1 LLGKHAGL
9 LAALT
14 AATAAGFV
22 PAGLAIAL
30 AAGPGVLGHYLL
42 FPTIAVL
49 AGAAMAAV
57 GVLISVTSRSAVHAQ
72 GMAMVTWFGFVLLY
86 DLVLMGSL
94 ALSGMPAQW
103 LAAALVSNPVDAARV
118 LGVLALEPDLYLLGP
133 AGSFLTTWASPRGAA
148 GLLLGAITLWAVLPV
163 WTATMKFSIRRRL
176 DSYAKNKT
184 RFGAVGRYARRGDRV
199 RRVADV
205 QG

>member
-1 LLGKHAGL
+1 
-9 LAALT
+9 
-14 AATAAGFV
+14 
-22 PAGLAIAL
+22 
-30 AAGPGVLGHYLL
+30 
-42 FPTIAVL
+42 
-49 AGAAMAAV
+49 MAAV

-72 GMAMVTWFGFVLLY
+72 GMAMVTWFGFGLLY